1 MGVKIFD
8 CLEKYIPA
16 HPNGIFVEI
25 GSDRYEGSTNILAT
39 LAKKYE
45 TKLISVD
52 VSSEAQDRLQYG
64 FDNVEF
70 VIGSG
75 SQWADEYAK
84 LDTNIAVLYLD
95 NFDYLYNI
103 NDANTDPRIQQQM
116 ASYADR
122 GIEMN
127 NVNCQ
132 IEHMKQLISLMPR
145 FTPDT
150 LIIFDDTYQLNGCW
164 VGKCGPCVIY
174 LLCLGYEVL
183 EWTTDCG
190 MIMKKAVD
198 F

>member
-1 MGVKIFD
+1 MGVKIFNSLD
-8 CLEKYIPA
+8 KYMPP
-16 HPNGIFVEI
+16 HPDGIFVEI
-25 GSDRYEGSTNILAT
+25 GSDRYEGSTTILAG
-39 LAKKYE
+39 LAKKCG

-52 VSSEAQDRLQYG
+52 VLNEAQDRLQRE

-70 VIGSG
+70 IIDSG
-75 SQWADEYAK
+75 SKWANEYAK
-84 LDTNIAVLYLD
+84 LGTNIAVLYLD
-95 NFDYLYNI
+95 NFDYLYDI
-103 NDANTDPRIQQQM
+103 NDANTHTIIKQQI

-132 IEHMKQLISLMPR
+132 IEHMKQLISLMPT

-164 VGKCGPCVIY
+164 VGKCGPCVVY

-190 MIMKKAVD
+190 MIMKKTID

>member
-8 CLEKYIPA
+8 SIGKYMPS
-16 HPNGIFVEI
+16 HPTGNFVEI
-25 GSDRYEGSTNILAT
+25 GSDRYEGSTNILAG
-39 LAKKYE
+39 LAKKYG

-52 VSSEAQDRLQYG
+52 VSSESQDRLQHE

-70 VIGSG
+70 IIESG
-75 SQWADEYAK
+75 SNWASEYAK
-84 LDTNIAVLYLD
+84 LGTDIAVLYLD
-95 NFDYLYNI
+95 NFDYLYDI
-103 NDANTDPRIQQQM
+103 NDANTDLRIKQQIV
-116 ASYADR
+116 SYADR

-132 IEHMKQLISLMPR
+132 IEHMKQLISLMPT
-145 FTPDT
+145 FTSDT

-164 VGKCGPCVIY
+164 VGKCGPCVVY

-190 MIMKKAVD
+190 MIMKKAID

>member
-1 MGVKIFD
+1 MGVKIFNSLD
-8 CLEKYIPA
+8 KYMPA
-16 HPNGIFVEI
+16 TAHGMFVEI

-52 VSSEAQDRLQYG
+52 VSSEAQDRLQHE

-70 VIGSG
+70 IIESG
-75 SQWADEYAK
+75 SKWAAEYAK

-103 NDANTDPRIQQQM
+103 NSVNTDPKIKQQI

-122 GIEMN
+122 NIEMN

-132 IEHMKQLISLMPR
+132 IEHMTQLINLMST

-164 VGKCGPCVIY
+164 VGKCGPCVVY

-190 MIMKKAVD
+190 MIMKKVVD

>member
-1 MGVKIFD
+1 MGVKIFNSID
-8 CLEKYIPA
+8 KYMPA
-16 HPNGIFVEI
+16 FPQGVFVEI
-25 GSDRYEGSTNILAT
+25 GSDRYEGSTNILSV
-39 LAKKYE
+39 LAKKCG

-52 VSSEAQDRLQYG
+52 VLSEAQNRLQHK

-70 VIGSG
+70 IIESG
-75 SQWADEYAK
+75 SNWASEYSK
-84 LDTNIAVLYLD
+84 IGTNIAVLYLD
-95 NFDYLYNI
+95 NFDYLYDI
-103 NDANTDPRIQQQM
+103 NDANTDPIIKQQI
-116 ASYADR
+116 ASYATR

-132 IEHMKQLISLMPR
+132 IEHMKQLISLMPK

-190 MIMKKAVD
+190 MIMKKAID

>member
-1 MGVKIFD
+1 MGVKIFNSLD
-8 CLEKYIPA
+8 QYMPA
-16 HPNGIFVEI
+16 NPQGVFVEI
-25 GSDRYEGSTNILAT
+25 GSDRYEGSTNILAG
-39 LAKKYE
+39 LAKKYG

-52 VSSEAQDRLQYG
+52 VSSESQDRLQHG

-70 VIGSG
+70 IIESG
-75 SQWADEYAK
+75 STWASEYAR
-84 LDTNIAVLYLD
+84 LGTNIAVLYLD
-95 NFDYLYNI
+95 NFDYLYDV
-103 NDANTDPRIQQQM
+103 NDANTDPRIQQQI

-122 GIEMN
+122 GIDMN

-132 IEHMKQLISLMPR
+132 IEHMKQLISLMPK
-145 FTPDT
+145 FTSDT

-190 MIMKKAVD
+190 MIMKKAID

>member
-1 MGVKIFD
+1 MGVKIFNSLD
-8 CLEKYIPA
+8 KYMPA
-16 HPNGIFVEI
+16 NAQGVFVEI

-39 LAKKYE
+39 LAKEYG

-52 VSSEAQDRLQYG
+52 VLSKAQDRLQHE

-70 VIGSG
+70 IIESG
-75 SQWADEYAK
+75 SKWANEYAK
-84 LDTNIAVLYLD
+84 IGTNIAVLYLD
-95 NFDYLYNI
+95 NFDYLYDI
-103 NDANTDPRIQQQM
+103 NDANTDPRIKQQI

-132 IEHMKQLISLMPR
+132 IEHMKQLISLTPT
-145 FTPDT
+145 FNPDT

-164 VGKCGPCVIY
+164 VGKCGPCVVY

-190 MIMKKAVD
+190 MIMKKTID

>member
-25 GSDRYEGSTNILAT
+25 GSDRYEGSTNILAG
-39 LAKKYE
+39 LAKKCR

-52 VSSEAQDRLQYG
+52 VSNEAQERLQHE

-70 VIGSG
+70 IIESG
-75 SQWADEYAK
+75 SIWANEYAK
-84 LDTNIAVLYLD
+84 LGTNIAVLYLD
-95 NFDYLYNI
+95 NFDYLYDI
-103 NDANTDPRIQQQM
+103 NDASTHPGIKQQIV
-116 ASYADR
+116 SYADR
-122 GIEMN
+122 GVEMN

-132 IEHMKQLISLMPR
+132 VEHMKQLISLMPA
-145 FTPDT
+145 FNSDT

-164 VGKCGPCVIY
+164 VGKCGPCVVY

-190 MIMKKAVD
+190 MIMKKAID

>member
-8 CLEKYIPA
+8 SLSKYMPA
-16 HPNGIFVEI
+16 SPQGMFVEI
-25 GSDRYEGSTNILAT
+25 GSDRYEGSTKILAG
-39 LAKKYE
+39 LAKKCG

-52 VSSEAQDRLQYG
+52 VLREAQDRLQHE

-70 VIGSG
+70 IIESG
-75 SQWADEYAK
+75 SKWADKYAK
-84 LDTNIAVLYLD
+84 LGINIAVLYLD
-95 NFDYLYNI
+95 NFDYLYDI
-103 NDANTDPRIQQQM
+103 NDANTNLRIKQQI

-132 IEHMKQLISLMPR
+132 IEHMKQLISLMPT
-145 FTPDT
+145 FTNDT

-183 EWTTDCG
+183 EWNTECG
-190 MIMKKAVD
+190 MIMKKAID

>member
-1 MGVKIFD
+1 MGVKIFNSID
-8 CLEKYIPA
+8 KYMPA
-16 HPNGIFVEI
+16 NPQGIFVEI
-25 GSDRYEGSTNILAT
+25 GSDRYEGSTSILAG
-39 LAKKYE
+39 LAKKYG
-45 TKLISVD
+45 TTLISVD
-52 VSSEAQDRLQYG
+52 VLSDSQDRLQHE
-64 FDNVEF
+64 FDNVKFIIEA
-70 VIGSG
+70 GST
-75 SQWADEYAK
+75 WANKYAK
-84 LDTNIAVLYLD
+84 LGPKIAVLYLD
-95 NFDYLYNI
+95 NFDYLYDI
-103 NDANTDPRIQQQM
+103 NNANTDLRIKQQL

-132 IEHMKQLISLMPR
+132 IEHMKQLISLIPT

-183 EWTTDCG
+183 QWTTDCG
-190 MIMKKAVD
+190 MIMKKAID